1 MQFLTSLFGG
11 SESTLVTAAL
21 SLGVVLVLIVFS
33 VWVLKFFFRASRN
46 LGRGANRRLT
56 VVDTVSIDPKRQLL
70 IIRRDN
76 VEHLIMT
83 GGPQDLVI
91 ESGIPVEKPGL
102 PARRPRLSQ
111 PPSPAPQAEPLAPP
125 SRPVSE
131 ALEAARP
138 LSAAPVAGKPMD
150 RLRELARPNSVP
162 HKPSSLRHTGLL
174 RPISQSEP
182 AAVIPMNPD
191 NSDHRRIDSAKAA
204 PANDT
209 NGQTKLGGGTYSGN
223 GVKAEGN

>member
-11 SESTLVTAAL
+11 TENTLVTAAL
-21 SLGVVLVLIVFS
+21 SLGIVLILIVFS
-33 VWVLKFFFRASRN
+33 VWVLKFFFRASHN
-46 LGRGANRRLT
+46 LARGANRRLA
-56 VVDTVSIDPKRQLL
+56 VVDTVSIDQKRQLL

-91 ESGIPVEKPGL
+91 ESSIPVEKPGL
-102 PARRPRLSQ
+102 PARRPRPAQ
-111 PPSPAPQAEPLAPP
+111 TPVPAPQAEHVVAP
-125 SRPVSE
+125 SRPVSD
-131 ALEAARP
+131 ALEAAQSLGP
-138 LSAAPVAGKPMD
+138 VPAASKPME
-150 RLRELARPNSVP
+150 RLRELARPSVP
-162 HKPSSLRHTGLL
+162 RKPNSLRHTGLL
-174 RPISQSEP
+174 RPITQGEP
-182 AAVIPMNPD
+182 AAVIPMNLD

-209 NGQTKLGGGTYSGN
+209 SGQAKLGGGTFIGN